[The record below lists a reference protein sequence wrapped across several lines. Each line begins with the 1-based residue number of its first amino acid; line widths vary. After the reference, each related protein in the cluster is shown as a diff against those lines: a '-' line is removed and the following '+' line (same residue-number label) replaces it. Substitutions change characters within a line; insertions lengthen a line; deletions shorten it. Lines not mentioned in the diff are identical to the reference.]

1 MNSPIIK
8 MLVESG
14 AVGLSICILL
24 LVASLVS
31 WVIIINRYFYLTLV
45 GNAVK
50 NFKKELEKLRSIRD
64 FNKISEKFR
73 ASYAGSLVNSYI
85 REFNRIVPELKDK
98 KGENQTFFFEQ
109 QTEIA
114 QEKVNAETDKY
125 TRKLSWALYILAI
138 LSSTAPFIGLFG
150 TVWGIMDAFFEIG
163 EKGSASLT
171 VVAPGIAVSL
181 ITTVA
186 GLLVAIPAV
195 AFYNLFV
202 KKAEIIEDE
211 LDDCANLGFALM
223 KEELLSVIDDNE

>member
-14 AVGLSICILL
+14 AVGLTICIILL
-24 LVASLVS
+24 FASLIS
-31 WVIIINRYFYLTLV
+31 WVIIINRYFYLAIA
-45 GNAVK
+45 GSAVK
-50 NFKKELEKLRSIRD
+50 NFRNELEKLKSIRD
-64 FNKISEKFR
+64 FGKISQKLRDSF
-73 ASYAGSLVNSYI
+73 GGNLLNIYI
-85 REFNRIVPELKDK
+85 LEFNRILPEIKSK
-98 KGENQTFFFEQ
+98 KAAEKKFFFIQE
-109 QTEIA
+109 TEIA
-114 QEKVNAETDKY
+114 QERVNTQTDKFVH
-125 TRKLSWALYILAI
+125 KLNWALHILAI
-138 LSSTAPFIGLFG
+138 MSSTAPFVGLFG

-195 AFYNLFV
+195 MFYNLFL

-211 LDDCANLGFALM
+211 LDECSSLGYALM
-223 KEELLSVIDDNE
+223 KEELLLSISDEE